1 MSAVA
6 SRTAAV
12 SATTSRSLRFR
23 EGSIRPRMLALA
35 GMPLARPWGE
45 QQDDAC
51 VGLSAHL
58 VELLGIEVSKNP
70 APARDAPAVLLDL
83 HLARRDHHPGAL
95 VDLVLLEPLARRQV
109 DRDHAGL
116 GVAAKDLRLVRLDVE
131 RRKVPGLHAWESNQR
146 RAIRRTASPPVAAIR
161 PSAT

>member
-35 GMPLARPWGE
+35 GMPLARPRGE
-45 QQDDAC
+45 QEDDAR
-51 VGLSAHL
+51 VGLGAHL
-58 VELLGIEVSKNP
+58 VGLLGIEVGDE
-70 APARDAPAVLLDL
+70 AAAAGDAAAVLLDL

-95 VDLVLLEPLARRQV
+95 VYLMLLEPLARGQV
-109 DRDHAGL
+109 DRDH
-116 GVAAKDLRLVRLDVE
+116 
-131 RRKVPGLHAWESNQR
+131 
-146 RAIRRTASPPVAAIR
+146 
-161 PSAT
+161 